1 MRAYAARAT
10 ETAATPCEHIVLMP
24 SKASRCVSTESLLS
38 LESGQR
44 SARLLNLH
52 RSQPRSCQIE
62 YSSDVRETFG
72 QPLEVVGSAVAFNPS
87 ETAEGLAQSFK
98 HFRRNRDGAV
108 L

>member
-24 SKASRCVSTESLLS
+24 SKAGRCVSTESLLS

-62 YSSDVRETFG
+62 YSSDVRGTFG
-72 QPLEVVGSAVAFNPS
+72 QPLEVVGSAVAFDLPRPPRAS
-87 ETAEGLAQSFK
+87 
-98 HFRRNRDGAV
+98 RNRSSTSAGIATPP
-108 L
+108 